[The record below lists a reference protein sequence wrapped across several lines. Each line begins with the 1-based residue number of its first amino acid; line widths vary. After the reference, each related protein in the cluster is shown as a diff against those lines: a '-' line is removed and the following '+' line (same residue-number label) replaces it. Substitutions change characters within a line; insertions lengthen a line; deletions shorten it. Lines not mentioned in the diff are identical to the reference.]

1 VSLAYDP
8 ALRLYETVGAGGAA
22 SATTRFGYDG
32 SDLTALHNSTFYQN
46 FYPVLTITA
55 R

>member
-8 ALRLYETVGAGGAA
+8 ALRLYETVGAG
-22 SATTRFGYDG
+22 ATTRFGYDG